1 MYYLVAIVGLA
12 ILMIVHEA
20 GHFLMARRAGMRVTK
35 FSIGFGPTFFKIQP
49 IDESGTDADRAADRD
64 NDRKPPQSYFWFTA
78 FGDRIRFRLMK
89 YDPARHGPTIY
100 QVAMI
105 PFLAYVQI
113 AGMNPLEEVDPN
125 DKGSYANARL
135 LPRVLTIAGGPVMN
149 YLFASVFFFIVHF
162 FHGVDVPT
170 GGTHVMLFDGGGD
183 PVTAAKDGGIRNGD
197 EIKSIDGAEVAK
209 FEDISKE
216 IKDKQGKPVH
226 FVVRR
231 DGADVELDVTPQFHE
246 ERAMIGIKPEF
257 VSKQETFQE
266 ASVNALKEPVDVVK
280 GVIAAIAEK
289 IHGRDDSKLSSA
301 VGMVKEMKK
310 VAERSMFDFV
320 SFLGAISAYLAVF
333 NLLPVPALDG
343 GRLLFLGYEAV
354 TRKRPNPTMEAQ
366 IHGIAL
372 VMLLGLM
379 IYITVANDLGL
390 GAK

>member
-49 IDESGTDADRAADRD
+49 IDESGTEADRAADRD

-78 FGDRIRFRLMK
+78 FGDRLRFRLMK

-113 AGMNPLEEVDPN
+113 AGMNPLEDVDPN

-149 YLFASVFFFIVHF
+149 YLFASIFFFIVHF
-162 FHGVDVPT
+162 IHGKDVMR
-170 GGTHVMLFDGGGD
+170 GGTYIEVADEPD
-183 PVTAAKDGGIRNGD
+183 AVAAAKNGGMKDGD
-197 EIKSIDGAEVAK
+197 EIRTVDGVEVTK
-209 FEDISKE
+209 FEDIPDL
-216 IKDKQGKPVH
+216 IKDKQGQVVH
-226 FVVRR
+226 FVVLRK
-231 DGADVELDVTPQFHE
+231 GQEVNLEVTPELHSS
-246 ERAMIGIKPEF
+246 RAMIGITPEY
-257 VSKQETFQE
+257 VAQPEGVRE
-266 ASVNALKEPVDVVK
+266 ATVAALTEPVDVVK
-280 GVIAAIAEK
+280 GVFRSIADK

-310 VAERSMFDFV
+310 VAERSLFRFV

-333 NLLPVPALDG
+333 NLLPIPALDG

-366 IHGIAL
+366 IHGVAL